1 MEKYRYFRE
10 ELKKKLFDMLM
21 MDRFGWE
28 LNIGGEEF
36 IVESAITKEEY
47 TDKVKL
53 VERAIRHMLYE
64 LDLYTFTV
72 EEQVAESGQIT
83 YANIPT
89 IFCLLNTSIE
99 FDDTPIKEEDVYE
112 VEESQRT
119 LPLEYYGEPDV
130 QTN

>member
-1 MEKYRYFRE
+1 MENYKNSRE

-36 IVESAITKEEY
+36 IIESAITKEEY

-64 LDLYTFTV
+64 LDLYMFTI
-72 EEQVAESGQIT
+72 EEQMSESGQIT

-89 IFCLLNTSIE
+89 IFCLLNASIE
-99 FDDTPIKEEDVYE
+99 FDDTPIKEEDIYE
-112 VEESQRT
+112 VNESHT
-119 LPLEYYGEPDV
+119 TSPLEYYGELDV